1 MYMNEPPKG
10 PNQRYAEWL
19 EDVTFHRRD
28 EKKSKQ
34 SWNYIGSVTRQLMKN
49 QDNFDILEFIPAEP
63 YMPVVA
69 RIASKKK
76 GKKITT
82 EQYSRARLDLI
93 NARIINYVKM
103 SFKKHDGTTYKITP
117 HFLNPLGKYY
127 YGNTFATSPDTMSMG
142 FYHNNTESREFSVRH
157 IEFLKNYYKNKGYD
171 VELGSYPFDLIID
184 GKHGFVLTEMHEN
197 SIGIEIRLAEAMKE
211 CVNKNMTLYCPA
223 ISMGMMKRVSAI
235 IAGLIYYSEKVDHF
249 AYVTYH
255 EAEICSDVKTE
266 NWSYYLTRTNDGDTA
281 ELPEVIEFPKIDVN
295 SHNLVLSQ
303 LKNTSEKRKK
313 KNLSNWYS
321 YMYEPVYINNL
332 KNYEIAPHIKVTVGL
347 DYFGMTWRRHAMKSS
362 AILTGKCRQ
371 TMTDYIRE
379 FPDLLVADNKADEQ
393 HNKTIDIFK
402 EHGSEVIY
410 ADRNH
415 AKAVLDSENLIIHSM
430 ATTSYMGN
438 KRESYIIINFE
449 DHPLKDMIH
458 STFYNMIYYLGQGKQ
473 SSFIHEW
480 KKIKPLF
487 KNRLGI
493 LANFH
498 GKTTKWPYYGL
509 IKSAARQK
517 GIKIYTSHL
526 DIKKLASLSAEIRI
540 QGVSRLDN
548 HKSLMV
554 AKCPIY
560 KERMWHPRLI
570 FNSDFV
576 ALGSWDMAHI
586 KDQKELQAIVY
597 LNDELIPGK
606 KKKKKK

>member
-1 MYMNEPPKG
+1 MYLKERPKG

-19 EDVTFHRRD
+19 DNVTFHRRD
-28 EKKSKQ
+28 DVKNRDA
-34 SWNYIGSVTRQLMKN
+34 WNYIGSVTKKLMKN

-63 YMPVVA
+63 YIPIAAQVA
-69 RIASKKK
+69 SNKKNKKLNYKRYSK
-76 GKKITT
+76 
-82 EQYSRARLDLI
+82 ARLDLI
-93 NARIINYVKM
+93 NARILNYVKM

-127 YGNTFATSPDTMSMG
+127 YGNVFATSPDTMSMG

-157 IEFLKNYYKNKGYD
+157 IELLKNHYENNGYD
-171 VELGSYPFDLIID
+171 VESGSYPFDLIID
-184 GKHGFVLTEMHEN
+184 EKHGFVLTEMHEN
-197 SIGIEIRLAEAMKE
+197 SIGIEMRLAEAMKE
-211 CVNKNMTLYCPA
+211 CVNNDMTLYCPA

-235 IAGLIYYSEKVDHF
+235 IAGLIYYSTHIDHF

-255 EAEICSDVKTE
+255 EAEICSDLKSN

-379 FPDLLVADNKADEQ
+379 FPKLLVADNKADDQ
-393 HNKTIDIFK
+393 HNRTIDIFK
-402 EHGSEVIY
+402 EHGTEIIY

-415 AKAVLDSENLIIHSM
+415 AKAVLDSENLVIHSM

-449 DHPLKDMIH
+449 DHPLKKLIH
-458 STFYNMIYYLGQGKQ
+458 DIFYNMLYYLGQGNQ
-473 SSFIHEW
+473 SSFLNEW
-480 KKIKPLF
+480 YKIKVLF
-487 KNRLGI
+487 KDRVGI
-493 LANFH
+493 FSNF
-498 GKTTKWPYYGL
+498 GGLTAKWPYYRL
-509 IKSAARQK
+509 IKSAARK
-517 GIKIYTSHL
+517 KPIKIYTSHL
-526 DIKKLASLSAEIRI
+526 DLKKLAELSDEIRI
-540 QGVSRLDN
+540 QGVSRADN
-548 HKSLMV
+548 HRSLME
-554 AKCPIY
+554 AQCPVY

-570 FNSDFV
+570 FNDSFI

-606 KKKKKK
+606 KKKKRK